1 MKIKVCGMR
10 SSHNVRQLLQEIKPD
25 WMGLIFYPKS
35 SRYVSSELS
44 EELKNTEVSKVG
56 VFVNES
62 IETILSRI
70 EEFNLSVIQLHG
82 IESPAY
88 VRELKSKTDKK
99 IWKVISVGEEI
110 DWDDLKDYVDLV
122 EYFLFDTATPAYGG
136 SGKKFNWTVLES
148 YPFEKGFIL
157 SGGLDEDSALE
168 VLGLAKKLPQLIGV
182 DLNSKYEDAPGV
194 KNIGKLRSFKKKLI
208 GSF

>member
-1 MKIKVCGMR
+1 MKVKVCGMR
-10 SSHNVRQLLQEIKPD
+10 DSDNVQQLLQEIKPD

-35 SRYVSSELS
+35 SRYVSAELS

-62 IETILSRI
+62 IETILSTI

-82 IESPAY
+82 SESPAY
-88 VRELKSKTDKK
+88 VSELNAKTDKR
-99 IWKVISVGEEI
+99 IWKVVSVAEEI
-110 DWDDLKDYVDLV
+110 DWEYLREYVDLV
-122 EYFLFDTATPAYGG
+122 EYFLFDTATPAHGG

-157 SGGLDEDSALE
+157 SGGLDEDSAKEILD
-168 VLGLAKKLPQLIGV
+168 LAKKLPQLKGV

-194 KNIGKLRSFKKKLI
+194 KNIGKLRNFKKKLI